1 MSKFKDFK
9 LSPQTGFLAS
19 VNMAQPFC
27 ENDSW
32 YFKLNTAERKAIDTY
47 IRLHIGNRDVLDILD
62 PTVED
67 DYKIISDQIRAYE
80 YKLNTLYD
88 TTQYGDEYIPTDNV
102 FEERTET
109 TTVTRT
115 YGNIQTTDITG
126 ARNESTQYG
135 SVLTTN
141 VIADRTNGYT
151 SGSQSNSGSVTDNIG
166 AVANT
171 DKIGS
176 GTDTVT
182 HSESVSPIDD
192 TDYSKASN
200 KDVTQTSIGEK
211 TNTHNETARVNSTT
225 TSESIG
231 SKTDSESI
239 GGGTDTS
246 TIGSHTDTYTTQS
259 TTDTSSTT
267 HGNDT
272 ETTTYTVKRHGNVGT
287 ISSAELLR
295 QEREIAS
302 NYVFFDSVVEVLLHE
317 LAKSFIWEV

>member
-1 MSKFKDFK
+1 MIV
-9 LSPQTGFLAS
+9 GI
-19 VNMAQPFC
+19 
-27 ENDSW
+27 
-32 YFKLNTAERKAIDTY
+32 FKLNTAEKKALDTY
-47 IRLHIGNRDVLDILD
+47 IKIHIGNRDVLDILD
-62 PTVED
+62 PTDTE

-115 YGNIQTTDITG
+115 YGNVQTTDVTG
-126 ARNESTQYG
+126 ARNESTAYG

-166 AVANT
+166 AVSNSDT
-171 DKIGS
+171 LGS
-176 GTDTVT
+176 GTDSVTV
-182 HSESVSPIDD
+182 SETKSPFDD
-192 TDYSKASN
+192 TDYNKASD
-200 KDVTQTSIGEK
+200 KSTTSTTIGSRSNSHSES
-211 TNTHNETARVNSTT
+211 ARINSTT

-246 TIGSHTDTYTTQS
+246 TTGSHTDTFTTQS
-259 TTDTSSTT
+259 ATDTSSTT
-267 HGNDT
+267 RGNDT
-272 ETTTYTVKRHGNVGT
+272 ETTTYIVNRHGNVGT

-302 NYVFFDSVVEVLLHE
+302 NYVFFDSVVEILLHE
-317 LAKSFIWEV
+317 LAKTFIWEV